1 MENNEIVVASSAL
14 TEQVEHQREKSPT
27 IGEILVANGRLS
39 QQDVRKIQEEQDS
52 SNIHFGQAALK
63 LNLLTVADLEQAL
76 SAQFGYAYFK
86 ADDVALHP
94 SLQAAVKPFGK
105 VSEQIRSLRVRL
117 LLSQLT
123 VPTSRTCAVASA
135 RSGEGKSFIAANL
148 AIVFAQL
155 GERTLLID
163 ADMRNPVQ
171 HVLFGL
177 DNRVG
182 LSNVLLGR
190 ASLDS
195 AVTIERFSALS
206 ILPSGAR
213 APNPQELLARSNFTR
228 LLLEAGKTYDYIV
241 VDTPPVG
248 DFADAQLI
256 CSRTSATVFIT
267 RPGLSNKISSGKA
280 ISVLK
285 ESGARVVGAVVNG

>member
-1 MENNEIVVASSAL
+1 MENNDIMVAPSAL
-14 TEQVEHQREKSPT
+14 AEQAEVRADKSLS
-27 IGEILVANGRLS
+27 IGEILVANGRLTPE
-39 QQDVRKIQEEQDS
+39 DVKRIQEEQAAS
-52 SNIHFGQAALK
+52 KVHFGQAALK
-63 LNLLTVADLEQAL
+63 LDLLTVADLEQAL
-76 SAQFGYAYFK
+76 SAQFGYTYFR
-86 ADDVALHP
+86 AEDVSLHQ
-94 SLQAAVKPFGK
+94 SLQAAVKPGGK

-117 LLSQLT
+117 LLSQLA
-123 VPTSRTCAVASA
+123 VPTARTCAVASA

-171 HVLFGL
+171 HALFGV

-182 LSNVLLGR
+182 LSNMLLGR
-190 ASLDS
+190 AWLES
-195 AVTIERFSALS
+195 AVAVPHLGMLS

-213 APNPQELLARSNFTR
+213 APNPQELLAKATFTR
-228 LLLEAGKTYDYIV
+228 LLLDAAKSYDYII

-256 CSRTSATVFIT
+256 CSRTSATVFVA
-267 RPGLSNKISSGKA
+267 RPGLSNKVNSGKA
-280 ISVLK
+280 VSVLK
-285 ESGARVVGAVVNG
+285 DSGARLVGAVVNG

>member
-1 MENNEIVVASSAL
+1 MENIGINTSTSIL
-14 TEQVEHQREKSPT
+14 TQSLSPSTERSLT

-39 QQDVRKIQEEQDS
+39 PQDVIRIQEEQRA
-52 SNIHFGQAALK
+52 SNVHFGQAALK

-76 SAQFGYAYFK
+76 SAQFGYTYLK
-86 ADDVALHP
+86 ADDVTLHQ
-94 SLQAAVKPFGK
+94 SLQAAVKPGGK

-123 VPTSRTCAVASA
+123 IPTSRTCAVASA

-163 ADMRNPVQ
+163 ADMRSPVQ
-171 HVLFGL
+171 HALFGL

-190 ASLDS
+190 AWLDS
-195 AVTIERFSALS
+195 AVSIERLGSLS
-206 ILPSGAR
+206 VLPSGAR
-213 APNPQELLARSNFTR
+213 APNPQELLAKSTFTK
-228 LLLEAGKTYDYIV
+228 LLLEATQSYDYII
-241 VDTPPVG
+241 VDTPPVI

-256 CSRTSATVFIT
+256 CSRTSATVFVT
-267 RPGLSNKISSGKA
+267 RPGLSNKTSSAKA
-280 ISVLK
+280 VMTLK
-285 ESGARVVGAVVNG
+285 ESGARLTGAVVNG